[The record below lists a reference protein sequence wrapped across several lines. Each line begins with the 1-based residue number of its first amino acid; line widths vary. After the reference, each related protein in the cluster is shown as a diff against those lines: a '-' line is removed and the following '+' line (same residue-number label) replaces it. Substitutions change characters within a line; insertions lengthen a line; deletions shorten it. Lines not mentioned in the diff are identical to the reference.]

1 MLAAS
6 VVSIIDDETV
16 ESTSVEVL
24 IENRLSKV
32 RVSKG
37 VEEIS
42 IPCAYPLYFTL
53 LIQTGA
59 AL

>member
-1 MLAAS
+1 LSFVEIKKPFSPMLAAS

-32 RVSKG
+32 RVSRK
-37 VEEIS
+37 
-42 IPCAYPLYFTL
+42 
-53 LIQTGA
+53 
-59 AL
+59 